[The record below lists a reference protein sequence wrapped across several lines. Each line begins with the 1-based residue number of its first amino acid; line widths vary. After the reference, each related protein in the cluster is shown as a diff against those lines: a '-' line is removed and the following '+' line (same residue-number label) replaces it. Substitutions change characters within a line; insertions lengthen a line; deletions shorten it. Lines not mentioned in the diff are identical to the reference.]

1 MLPNLTII
9 ISIYCCIRLMEMI
22 SSNAVPKL
30 KAPWAL
36 LCVAAIAIIG
46 FFCFVTVR
54 RGGPKPT
61 IPAFGAS
68 SVLSG
73 QRDSLDELFKD
84 VDTVLAAMILIRR
97 RFS

>member
-9 ISIYCCIRLMEMI
+9 IPVYCCVRLMEMM

-46 FFCFVTVR
+46 FFCFDTVR
-54 RGGPKPT
+54 RGGPEPT
-61 IPAFGAS
+61 IPAFRAS
-68 SVLSG
+68 SALGG
-73 QRDSLDELFKD
+73 QRDSLEELFKD
-84 VDTVLAAMILIRR
+84 VDSALAEPRSR
-97 RFS
+97 P